1 MTTNADQAEL
11 DRFNALAQRWWDPQG
26 PMAPLHA
33 ITPLRMDYVQQ
44 TRPVRGLR
52 VADIGCGGGLMA
64 EAMTRAGAQV
74 TAIDLSSD
82 LLGAA
87 RLHAEDAGLDIDYR
101 DTSAEALAAELP
113 GAFDLIT
120 CFEMLEHVPAP
131 AAIVQACRQLAR
143 PDGEVLFSTIN
154 RNAKA
159 FAFAIVGAEYVLG
172 LVPRGTHQYEKLI
185 RPAELAGWC
194 RTNRLEV
201 QQMTGL
207 VYNPLT
213 QVYRLHDSDVSVNYF
228 MRTRPAE

>member
-1 MTTNADQAEL
+1 M
-11 DRFNALAQRWWDPQG
+11 
-26 PMAPLHA
+26 
-33 ITPLRMDYVQQ
+33 
-44 TRPVRGLR
+44 
-52 VADIGCGGGLMA
+52 
-64 EAMTRAGAQV
+64 
-74 TAIDLSSD
+74 
-82 LLGAA
+82 
-87 RLHAEDAGLDIDYR
+87 
-101 DTSAEALAAELP
+101 
-113 GAFDLIT
+113 
-120 CFEMLEHVPAP
+120 
-131 AAIVQACRQLAR
+131 AR